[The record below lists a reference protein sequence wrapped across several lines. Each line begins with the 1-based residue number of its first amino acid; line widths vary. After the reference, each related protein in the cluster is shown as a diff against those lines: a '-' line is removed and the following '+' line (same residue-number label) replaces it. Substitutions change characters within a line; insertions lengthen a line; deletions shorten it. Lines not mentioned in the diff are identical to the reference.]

1 MYPNGK
7 EGFLCTIWLYLHRGN
22 GTTLQS
28 IIDAIENKVLDANIC
43 LVVSDHEDAY
53 ALQRARNFGIA
64 TYIITSKTTKEM
76 DEELAVKLQKYP
88 VDLIVLAGY
97 LRMIGNRLLEKY
109 TIINTHP
116 SLLPKFGGKGM
127 YGMNVH
133 RAVIEA
139 GEEYSGVTLHYVNNE
154 YDKGNMIRQTKVK
167 VEPTDTA
174 ETLSAK
180 VQKAEKMQLVEALQE
195 FVREK
200 K

>member
-1 MYPNGK
+1 M
-7 EGFLCTIWLYLHRGN
+7 HHGN

-28 IIDAIENKVLDANIC
+28 IIDAIKNKTLNASIS
-43 LVVSDHEDAY
+43 LVVSDNKDAY
-53 ALQRARNFGIA
+53 ALQRAKDAGID
-64 TYIITSKTTKEM
+64 TYVIQAKIKEEI
-76 DEELAVKLQKYP
+76 DEELSNKLKDYSI
-88 VDLIVLAGY
+88 DLIVLAGY
-97 LRMIGNRLLEKY
+97 LRLIGERLLNTY

-139 GEEYSGVTLHYVNNE
+139 NEAYSGVTLHYVNHE
-154 YDKGNMIRQTKVK
+154 YDKGNIIRQTKVK

-180 VQKAEKMQLVEALQE
+180 VQKAEKIQLVEALQE
-195 FVREK
+195 FAK
-200 K
+200 KKD

>member
-1 MYPNGK
+1 MV
-7 EGFLCTIWLYLHRGN
+7 LCTILLFLHHGN
-22 GTTLQS
+22 GSTLQS
-28 IIDAIENKVLDANIC
+28 VIDAIQNKTLNANIS
-43 LVVSDHEDAY
+43 LVVSNNADAY
-53 ALQRARNFGIA
+53 ALVRAKDANIE
-64 TYIITSKTTKEM
+64 TYVIKGSKTDEI
-76 DEELAVKLQKYP
+76 DEELFKKLQNYQ
-88 VDLIVLAGY
+88 VDLILLAGY
-97 LRMIGNRLLEKY
+97 LIMIGKNLIDNY

-139 GEEYSGVTLHYVNNE
+139 NEEYSGVTLHYVNHE
-154 YDKGNMIRQTKVK
+154 YDKGNIIRQTRVK

-180 VQKAEKMQLVEALQE
+180 VQKAEKIQLVEVLQE
-195 FVREK
+195 FANAK

>member
-1 MYPNGK
+1 MP
-7 EGFLCTIWLYLHRGN
+7 HGN

-28 IIDAIENKVLDANIC
+28 IIDAIKNKNLEATIR

-53 ALQRARNFGIA
+53 ALQRAKNANIA
-64 TYIITSKTTKEM
+64 TYVIKAKTTKEI
-76 DEELAVKLQKYP
+76 DEELQIELQKYP

-97 LRMIGNRLLEKY
+97 LRMIGNHLLEKY

-139 GEEYSGVTLHYVNNE
+139 KEEYSGVTLHYVNGE
-154 YDKGNMIRQTKVK
+154 YDKGNIIKQTKVK
-167 VEPTDTA
+167 IEPNDTA

-180 VQKAEKMQLVEALQE
+180 VQKVEKIQLVEALQE
-195 FVREK
+195 FINK
-200 K
+200 KI

>member
-1 MYPNGK
+1 M
-7 EGFLCTIWLYLHRGN
+7 HHGN

-28 IIDAIENKVLDANIC
+28 IIDAIKNKTLNASIS
-43 LVVSDHEDAY
+43 LVVSDNKDAY
-53 ALQRARNFGIA
+53 ALQRAKDAGID
-64 TYIITSKTTKEM
+64 TYVIQAKIKEEI
-76 DEELAVKLQKYP
+76 DEELSNKLKDYSI
-88 VDLIVLAGY
+88 DLIVLAGY
-97 LRMIGNRLLEKY
+97 LRLIGERLLNTY

-139 GEEYSGVTLHYVNNE
+139 SEEYSGVTLHYVNHE
-154 YDKGNMIRQTKVK
+154 YDKGNIIRQTKVK

-180 VQKAEKMQLVEALQE
+180 VQKAEKIQLVEALQE
-195 FVREK
+195 FANAK

>member
-1 MYPNGK
+1 M
-7 EGFLCTIWLYLHRGN
+7 HHGN

-28 IIDAIENKVLDANIC
+28 IIDAIKNKTLNASIS
-43 LVVSDHEDAY
+43 LVVSDNKDAY
-53 ALQRARNFGIA
+53 ALQRAKDAGID
-64 TYIITSKTTKEM
+64 TYVIQAKIKEEI
-76 DEELAVKLQKYP
+76 DEELSNKLKDYSI
-88 VDLIVLAGY
+88 DLIVLAGY
-97 LRMIGNRLLEKY
+97 LRLIGERLLNTY

-139 GEEYSGVTLHYVNNE
+139 SEEYSGVTLHYVNHE
-154 YDKGNMIRQTKVK
+154 YDKGNIIRQTKVK

-180 VQKAEKMQLVEALQE
+180 VQKAEKIQLVEALQE
-195 FVREK
+195 FAK
-200 K
+200 KKD

>member
-1 MYPNGK
+1 MS
-7 EGFLCTIWLYLHRGN
+7 LCTISLYLHHGN

-28 IIDAIENKVLDANIC
+28 MIDAIENKTLNANIC

-53 ALQRARNFGIA
+53 ALQRAKNAGIA
-64 TYIITSKTTKEM
+64 TYVIKSKTIKEM
-76 DEELAVKLQKYP
+76 DEELVTELQKYP

-97 LRMIGNRLLEKY
+97 LRMIGEHLLSQY

-127 YGMNVH
+127 YGMKVH

-139 GEEYSGVTLHYVNNE
+139 GEEYSGVTLHYVNSE

-167 VEPTDTA
+167 VEPNDTA

-180 VQKAEKMQLVEALQE
+180 VQKAEKIQLIEALQE
-195 FVREK
+195 FVKGRK
-200 K
+200 